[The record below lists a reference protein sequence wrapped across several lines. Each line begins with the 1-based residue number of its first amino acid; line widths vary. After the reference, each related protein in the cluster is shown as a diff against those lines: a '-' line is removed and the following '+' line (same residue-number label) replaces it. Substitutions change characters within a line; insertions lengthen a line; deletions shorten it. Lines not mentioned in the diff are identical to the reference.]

1 MSNLTTKEFFA
12 QDSVQKKFQELLGKR
27 APQFITSVLQIVTNN
42 NLLAKADAAS
52 IYNCAA
58 TAAVL
63 DLPLNNSLGKAWIV
77 PYSGKAQFQIGYKGL
92 IELAQRTGQYQRI
105 NVVAVYE
112 NQFKSWNAL
121 TEVLDADMGVF
132 GTGAVV
138 GYCAYFKMNNGFEK
152 YDYWPIEKVR
162 HHGKRF
168 SKSFNSGPW
177 KDDFDKMAMK
187 TVLKNTLSTWGMLSV
202 EMQTAMV
209 VDQAIINN
217 DSGSDVEYIDITGA
231 DIDKEVERAQLMLA
245 DCTTIDEVNA
255 LRGQLSKEIID
266 QLATDL
272 VDKIESLG
280 GNENE

>member
-92 IELAQRTGQYQRI
+92 IELAQRTGQYLRI
-105 NVVAVYE
+105 NVVEVYE

-121 TEVLDADMGVF
+121 TEVLDAEMSIV
-132 GTGAVV
+132 GTGKIV
-138 GYCAYFKMNNGFEK
+138 GYCAYFKMLNGFEK
-152 YDYWPIEKVR
+152 FDYWPIEKVVA
-162 HHGKRF
+162 HGKRF
-168 SKSFNSGPW
+168 SKSFNTGPW
-177 KDDFDKMAMK
+177 KDDFDKMAKK

-209 VDQAIINN
+209 VDQAIIKN
-217 DSGSDVEYIDITGA
+217 DTGSDVEYIDVTGT

-245 DCTTIDEVNA
+245 DCTTIDEVNS

-266 QLATDL
+266 QIATDI
-272 VDKIESLG
+272 VDKIETLG
-280 GNENE
+280 GANE